1 MNWKEAALAHAK
13 DQDPKEACGLLL
25 NIRGKERY
33 YPCRNLSMTDHQC
46 FILDPEDCS

>member
-13 DQDPKEACGLLL
+13 DQDPDESCGLLL

-33 YPCRNLSMTDHQC
+33 YPCRNFLHNLMN
-46 FILDPEDCS
+46 ILF

>member
-13 DQDPKEACGLLL
+13 DQDPKECCGLLL

-33 YPCRNLSMTDHQC
+33 HPCRNLSA
-46 FILDPEDCS
+46 